1 MALLQTRTNFV
12 TSAPLRRKSAIQ
24 RESNRFSRTIVSPLP
39 AGSRPADYQELAA
52 KCVTEV
58 RNSNVHVYK
67 VDTCTTHNQ
76 GRPGEARVIASAPA
90 NFVTCQPRLKK
101 SGECQR
107 DINLRKHD
115 FDLSVLSRAL
125 RTYEGARDRK
135 DE

>member
-1 MALLQTRTNFV
+1 MC
-12 TSAPLRRKSAIQ
+12 
-24 RESNRFSRTIVSPLP
+24 PLP
-39 AGSRPADYQELAA
+39 AGSRPADYVQLAMQ
-52 KCVTEV
+52 CVTEV
-58 RNSNVHVYK
+58 RHSNVHVYK
-67 VDTCTTHNQ
+67 FDAYTKQNQ
-76 GRPGEARVIASAPA
+76 GRLVEAKVVASST